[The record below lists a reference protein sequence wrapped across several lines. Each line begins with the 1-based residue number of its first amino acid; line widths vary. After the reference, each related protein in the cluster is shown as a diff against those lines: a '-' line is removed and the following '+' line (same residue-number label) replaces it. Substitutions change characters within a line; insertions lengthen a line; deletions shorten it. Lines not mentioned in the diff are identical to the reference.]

1 MSDRQERIGKLY
13 PFATIGART
22 DRGGC
27 VTSGN
32 ELCISDLPAACV
44 GVHSLLDNGDVI
56 NESPYRDVQ
65 TSTGLVPVNG
75 HGVEPR
81 RR

>member
-1 MSDRQERIGKLY
+1 MSDRQERIGQLY

-27 VTSGN
+27 ATSGN
-32 ELCISDLPAACV
+32 ELCISGLPAACV
-44 GVHSLLDNGDVI
+44 GVDCMLDNGDVI

-65 TSTGLVPVNG
+65 TSTVFVPVNG
-75 HGVEPR
+75 HGVELR
-81 RR
+81 RE